1 MGDFCWAELVKQGW
15 CSPKLLLVVQRNSSV
30 GSSRSAPATASPPA
44 SPWGLPE
51 LPGVAVGNTALLGVA
66 RSCWGIVL
74 GWVRAQ
80 HPHSQTHTTPGGNSC
95 LGFPIARRVGVL
107 GYMPGTSGTSPA
119 VLRADSDL
127 FTYSRTFC
135 STCLTRHLSVCL
147 EPGTF
152 PLSQAWRAR
161 RYVCTGTR
169 ARETDCSSVHPCSST
184 SEEFGPF
191 SCRAIAKFTPKRSHF
206 FLCPPSFRL
215 PSHRLGDGQ

>member
-1 MGDFCWAELVKQGW
+1 M
-15 CSPKLLLVVQRNSSV
+15 
-30 GSSRSAPATASPPA
+30 
-44 SPWGLPE
+44 
-51 LPGVAVGNTALLGVA
+51 
-66 RSCWGIVL
+66 
-74 GWVRAQ
+74 
-80 HPHSQTHTTPGGNSC
+80 
-95 LGFPIARRVGVL
+95 L

-152 PLSQAWRAR
+152 PLGQAWRAR

-169 ARETDCSSVHPCSST
+169 ARETDCCSVHPRSST

-206 FLCPPSFRL
+206 FFCPPTFKL
-215 PSHRLGDGQ
+215 PSRRLGDGQEKGDIVLPSASRLCSCLSHACLHMLKIFSPLLKKILCPRSGAS